1 MNSKELEPQ
10 AERALK
16 FLHEKA
22 AEHGQDRANADYMDG
37 WVKAE
42 LARIKGQMIEATADG
57 NFIKPSDAAATS
69 GAMRHPDYLEALQ
82 AKKEADTKHYTNMFK
97 REAASAIIEAWRTV
111 CSNERANV

>member
-22 AEHGQDRANADYMDG
+22 GEHGQARANADYMDAF
-37 WVKAE
+37 VKSE
-42 LARIKGQMIEATADG
+42 LARIKSTLIYAD
-57 NFIKPSDAAATS
+57 SDAAKTMEALKS
-69 GAMRHPDYLEALQ
+69 PDYKAALE
-82 AKKEADTKHYTNMFK
+82 AKKEADTAHYTNMFK
-97 REAASAIIEAWRTV
+97 RDAASAIIEAWRTV